1 MIRARVEELR
11 REPAQA
17 LAEMERGLVT
27 GPSAWSERK
36 DPRLLPRTIIRRFLG

>member
-27 GPSAWSERK
+27 GRSERK
-36 DPRLLPRTIIRRFLG
+36 ILSSFPARLIRRFLG